1 MVTLITYVTRRD
13 LIKNKHES
21 ERAREIAENNT
32 ILRVQVGSGLH
43 GVSIEGTDDRDEMG
57 VCIEPP
63 ECVIGL
69 EKFEQYQ
76 YRTQPEGV
84 RSGPGDL
91 DLVIYSLRK
100 WARLAAQGNP
110 TVLLML
116 FAPEHEWCNPVLP
129 VTDHYWRGRELQGN
143 KDLFISK
150 ECGRR
155 FQGYLSAQ
163 KDRMLGLRSQRTN
176 RPELIDLYGFDT
188 KFAYHAI
195 RLGLQGKELLETGH
209 ITLPMPEPYRSILR
223 ELRKGAYSKQY
234 ALDWIDD
241 LQDGLA
247 VLTEKVD
254 LPEQADMMKLNRWL
268 IDTYTDWWQ
277 KGM

>member
-1 MVTLITYVTRRD
+1 M
-13 LIKNKHES
+13 
-21 ERAREIAENNT
+21 
-32 ILRVQVGSGLH
+32 GSGLH

-116 FAPEHEWCNPVLP
+116 FAPEHEWVKDDRYPWHQHVWYG
-129 VTDHYWRGRELQGN
+129 HRFQGQ
-143 KDLFISK
+143 KDLFLSK

-155 FQGYLSAQ
+155 FQGYLAAQ
-163 KDRMLGLRSQRTN
+163 KERMLGLRSQRTN

-195 RLGLQGKELLETGH
+195 RLGLQGKELLQTGH

-268 IDTYTDWWQ
+268 MDTYTDWWE
-277 KGM
+277 KGKL